1 MEVNAMHT
9 PTPLFQVRDPMS
21 ALTHFIALIAAIFA
35 TPILLIHAAES
46 GADRAH
52 LISLSIFMLSMVLL
66 YGASTAYHTFS
77 LTEKGCRTLKKLDH
91 TMIFYLIAGSYTPVC
106 VVALQ
111 NYRLLALVW
120 ALAFAGTVFKLCW
133 VTCPK
138 WVSSVIYIAMGWSC
152 LTAMPEIIA
161 ALTKWGFF
169 WLLTGGHLLHR
180 GRRGLCLKAKAS
192 GRKVLRHPR
201 DFPPVRHGRQRVSF
215 CVYVWMVI
223 NSLSYRA
230 RRSRV
235 ECIPYSERL
244 LSRGFLSKLKR

>member
-1 MEVNAMHT
+1 MEINAMHS

-21 ALTHFIALIAAIFA
+21 ALTHFIAFIAAIFA
-35 TPILLIHAAES
+35 TPFLLIHAAET
-46 GADRAH
+46 GADRLH

-120 ALAFAGTVFKLCW
+120 SLAVAGTVFKLCW
-133 VTCPK
+133 VCCPK

-161 ALTKWGFF
+161 TLDKWGFF
-169 WLLTGGHLLHR
+169 WLLLGGIFYTV
-180 GRRGLCLKAKAS
+180 GGVVYALKPKRLEGKFFGIHEIFHVFVMAGS
-192 GRKVLRHPR
+192 VCH
-201 DFPPVRHGRQRVSF
+201 
-215 CVYVWMVI
+215 YVFMYGW
-223 NSLSYRA
+223 L
-230 RRSRV
+230 
-235 ECIPYSERL
+235 
-244 LSRGFLSKLKR
+244 